1 MRTERKTTL
10 SNKTYSGALSLHT
23 FEERFE
29 YLALRGTVGNQTFG
43 FERWLNQNFYT
54 SREWRQLRQRIM
66 LRDEGLDLAMPGHE
80 IREKLIVHHIIPMSP
95 DDFEHN
101 NPLMLD
107 PENLICCTH
116 NTHMAIHYGDKSKLL
131 TLPPERRPND
141 HAPWRQ

>member
-1 MRTERKTTL
+1 MSTKITSVNR
-10 SNKTYSGALSLHT
+10 SYSGLLTLKT

-29 YLALRGTVGNQTFG
+29 YLSLRGTVGVQTFG

-54 SREWRQLRQRIM
+54 SREWRTLRQQIL
-66 LRDEGLDLAMPGHE
+66 LRDEGCDMAVRGYEIHE
-80 IREKLIVHHIIPMSP
+80 KPTVHHIVPMTAE
-95 DDFEHN
+95 DFEVN

-107 PENLICCTH
+107 PENLISCSH

-141 HAPWRQ
+141 TVPWR